1 MSWFSAEENIKSNSL
16 RNGFAIP
23 QILLLGIGI
32 AVGVSGLMSASILSL
47 TGSRISRQELLAKS
61 STYSGIAKLRAL
73 LNDNSR
79 DRLFNY
85 FWIVNNC
92 SESSPNCENITIQTP
107 PNEYWSDDLWCAN
120 EENCKG
126 RQKAPLCPPNSDIFW
141 ENEKEIV
148 KTFYESDN
156 FIGNTLEDSKRE
168 FEQSFKILSSKY
180 IGTEDNGINSI
191 LIEGSSLPINSINQ
205 KSASNKLRVNI
216 QVNSSISET
225 GFGFLSAG
233 ENILDKEESLFLGNL
248 NITPSNNAK
257 GSIIWRMNLENDE
270 ECQNFQAFARGEN
283 ASLPEFGNGGIWIQ
297 PLKLPK
303 QPKLKNVRD
312 IGTLI
317 CTANNFQKNSNCK
330 LEAGE
335 QSKKTFRIYSLYV
348 KGPGSKF
355 EVKTGDNSKVILQVM
370 GDIDISNEG
379 LFCHRNLD
387 EACGSGKPENLT
399 ILFRQKTKS
408 ESNKLVCNRDDN
420 DGGIRLKNNI
430 TYENITY
437 PIDND
442 LLPGSSLLID
452 NTGEN
457 PNEKF
462 GAFIYGPQTTFI
474 SARQRSNWV
483 QLNNDSFATNNNGLI
498 ITSRGSY
505 GYIKNTKNFST
516 ENNMTNLILNSD
528 LKLIPYGSSQ
538 NNIEIIG
545 IGKKIGTL
553 PIGSEFNNSV
563 NDVFLIFDN
572 ATSNYHLRSFRIVN
586 INNLN
591 NTNLQNSYP
600 RSFAILNT
608 KNSQNDINLGN
619 DLENNSF
626 ANSYLSIFDIKVKRL
641 KTNIERNFSG
651 AAWMK
656 NICFDSSGEK
666 NWEFSKDFINNLT
679 AWHGNDFNWGIKN
692 YRGQSII
699 LWDTLRE
706 FESD

>member
-1 MSWFSAEENIKSNSL
+1 MSWLSAEENIKSNSYK
-16 RNGFAIP
+16 NGFAIP

-32 AVGVSGLMSASILSL
+32 AIGVSGLMSASILSL

-73 LNDNSR
+73 LNDNSSE
-79 DRLFNY
+79 RLFNY

-92 SESSPNCENITIQTP
+92 SESSPNCDNTNIETP
-107 PNEYWSDDLWCAN
+107 PNEYWSDDLWCVN

-126 RQKAPLCPPNSDIFW
+126 RQKAPLCSPNSNIFW
-141 ENEKEIV
+141 ESEKEIV
-148 KTFYESDN
+148 KTFYEDDN
-156 FIGNTLEDSKRE
+156 YIGDTLEDSKRE

-191 LIEGSSLPINSINQ
+191 LIEGFSLPVNSTNQ

-216 QVNSSISET
+216 QVNSSTSET

-270 ECQNFQAFARGEN
+270 ECQNFQEFAKGEN
-283 ASLPEFGNGGIWIQ
+283 ASLPEFGDGGIWIQ

-317 CTANNFQKNSNCK
+317 CTQSNFQKNSNCK
-330 LEAGE
+330 LDAGE
-335 QSKKTFRIYSLYV
+335 LPQKTFRIYSLYV

-355 EVKTGDNSKVILQVM
+355 EVKTGDKSKVILQVM

-379 LFCHRNLD
+379 LFCHRNLN

-408 ESNKLVCNRDDN
+408 ESNKLVCNRDN
-420 DGGIRLKNNI
+420 NNGGISFKNNI
-430 TYENITY
+430 SYENITY

-452 NTGEN
+452 STGEN
-457 PNEKF
+457 SNEKF
-462 GAFIYGPQTTFI
+462 GAFIYGPKTTFI

-483 QLNNDSFATNNNGLI
+483 QLNNDFFATNNNGLI

-505 GYIKNTKNFST
+505 GYIKNTKDSSV

-528 LKLIPYGSSQ
+528 LRLIPYGSSQ
-538 NNIEIIG
+538 SNIEIIG
-545 IGKKIGTL
+545 IGKKRETL

-572 ATSNYHLRSFRIVN
+572 LTSNYHLRSFRIVN

-619 DLENNSF
+619 NLENNSL

-641 KTNIERNFSG
+641 KTNIGRNFSG

-656 NICFDSSGEK
+656 NICLDSSGEK
-666 NWEFSKDFINNLT
+666 NWEFSKDFINNLI
-679 AWHGNDFNWGIKN
+679 AWHGDDFNWGIKN

>member
-1 MSWFSAEENIKSNSL
+1 MSCSSEEENIDTNSL

-32 AVGVSGLMSASILSL
+32 AVGISGLMSASILSL

-73 LNDNSR
+73 LNDNSSG
-79 DRLFNY
+79 RLFNY
-85 FWIVNNC
+85 FWLVNNC
-92 SESSPNCENITIQTP
+92 SDSSPKCKSTNIEMP

-126 RQKAPLCPPNSDIFW
+126 RQKAPLCSPDNNILW
-141 ENEKEIV
+141 ENEKDII

-168 FEQSFKILSSKY
+168 FQQSFKILSSKY
-180 IGTEDNGINSI
+180 IGTENNGINSI
-191 LIEGSSLPINSINQ
+191 LIEGLSLPINAINQ

-216 QVNSSISET
+216 QVNSSTSEN

-233 ENILDKEESLFLGNL
+233 ENILDKEDSLFLGNL

-270 ECQNFQAFARGEN
+270 DCQKFQELAKGQN

-303 QPKLKNVRD
+303 QPKLKNVKD

-317 CTANNFQKNSNCK
+317 CTANNYQNNSSCK
-330 LEAGE
+330 LNAGE
-335 QSKKTFRIYSLYV
+335 LSQKTFRINSLYV

-355 EVKTGDNSKVILQVM
+355 EVKTGDNSKIILQIM

-379 LFCHRNLD
+379 IFCHRNLE
-387 EACGSGKPENLT
+387 EACGTGKPENLT

-408 ESNKLVCNRDDN
+408 EANKLVCNRDN
-420 DGGIRLKNNI
+420 DEGGISFKNNI
-430 TYENITY
+430 TYEKITY
-437 PIDND
+437 PFDNN
-442 LLPGSSLLID
+442 LLPGSSFLID
-452 NTGEN
+452 NTGKN
-457 PNEKF
+457 TNEKF
-462 GAFIYGPQTTFI
+462 AAFVYGPQTTLI
-474 SARQRSNWV
+474 STRQKSNWI
-483 QLNNDSFATNNNGLI
+483 QINDEFSKNNNDLI

-505 GYIKNTKNFST
+505 AYIKNSNDSSVN
-516 ENNMTNLILNSD
+516 NNMTNLILSSD
-528 LKLIPYGSSQ
+528 LRLIPYGSSQ

-545 IGKKIGTL
+545 IGKKREPL
-553 PIGSEFNNSV
+553 PIGSEFNDSA

-572 ATSNYHLRSFRIVN
+572 ETSNYHLRSFRKVN

-591 NTNLQNSYP
+591 KANLQNSYP
-600 RSFAILNT
+600 RYFAILNT
-608 KNSQNDINLGN
+608 KNSKNDIKLGS
-619 DLENNSF
+619 DLDDNSF
-626 ANSYLSIFDIKVKRL
+626 GNSYLNIFDIKVKRL
-641 KTNIERNFSG
+641 KTNMARNFSG

-656 NICFDSSGEK
+656 NICLDSSGEK
-666 NWEFSKDFINNLT
+666 NWEFSKDFINKLIT
-679 AWHGNDFNWGIKN
+679 WHGNDFNWGVK
-692 YRGQSII
+692 YYKGQSII

-706 FESD
+706 FDSN